1 MTKSEISFVAIVISI
16 AVAVQFVLWF
26 VTHTFG
32 KGGDGT
38 LGDIRTAIG
47 KALPVPLGVAIWV
60 VAISL
65 VLQKIIST
73 HELDDIVQ
81 IQAGEEFVNLSSLL
95 VMIRTALLII
105 IAAWFITRAIRAFG
119 DVLNSWHEDKDHV
132 ALDSTAIQALASLGV
147 VLVWFM
153 GIIVMLQALGMNMNA
168 VIAMGGIGG
177 AGIAFASKDVV
188 ANFFGGLLI
197 MFNRPFKVGDFIK
210 SGSKV
215 EGKVTRI
222 GLYATYLDTE
232 DGNVLYVP
240 NSIFN
245 NSEILKTN

>member
-1 MTKSEISFVAIVISI
+1 MTQSEVSFIAVVISI
-16 AVAVQFVLWF
+16 AVVVQFVLWF
-26 VTHTFG
+26 ITRTFG
-32 KGGDGT
+32 KSGKGT

-47 KALPVPLGVAIWV
+47 NALPVPLGVAVWV
-60 VAISL
+60 IAIAL

-73 HELDDIVQ
+73 HELDDFIL
-81 IQAGEEFVNLSSLL
+81 IQAGEDVVNLSSLIL
-95 VMIRTALLII
+95 MIRTAILII
-105 IAAWFITRAIRAFG
+105 LAAWFIARAIRAFG
-119 DVLNSWHEDKDHV
+119 DVLNNWHEDKNHV
-132 ALDSTAIQALASLGV
+132 ELDSTAIQALASLGV
-147 VLVWFM
+147 VVVWFM
-153 GIIVMLQALGMNMNA
+153 GFIVMLQALGMNMNA
-168 VIAMGGIGG
+168 VIALGGIGG

-197 MFNRPFKVGDFIK
+197 MFNRPFKVGDTIK

-232 DGNVLYVP
+232 DGNTLYVP